1 MQVGGI
7 DLFIATGVDN
17 QQGEGDEARIAAR

>member
-17 QQGEGDEARIAAR
+17 QQGEGD